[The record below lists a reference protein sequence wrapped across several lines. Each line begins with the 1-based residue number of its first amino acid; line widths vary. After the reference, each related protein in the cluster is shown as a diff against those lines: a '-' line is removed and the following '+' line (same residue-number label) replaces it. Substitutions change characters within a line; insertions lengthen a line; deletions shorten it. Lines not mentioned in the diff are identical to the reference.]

1 MAAPGVE
8 AMRTSE
14 TANDT
19 PEIRRNRTR
28 AADAARRGSAV
39 GLIPTPSA
47 GGGGGLIGGVGGRWQ
62 GVAVIDGWEWLAVFA
77 AAVAAG
83 GINALVGSGTL
94 VTFSTLVT
102 LGVPPLTANV
112 SNTVGLVAGSVAG
125 SWGYRRELAEQP
137 QRIKRYVPA
146 SLLGGLSGAV
156 LLLVLPEAAFEA
168 IVPALVGLGVLL
180 VAIQP
185 WVARKLSIPH
195 NTHIVGGVTTWALVY
210 LVGIYGG
217 YFGAAQGVLLIA
229 ILGAFVDADLQR
241 VNGLKNVLAAVVNA
255 VAAVLFIVVADV
267 DWGIALVMT
276 VGAALGGFFGAHYGR
291 RLPDLALRL
300 FIIAVGTV
308 AVVVLVRA

>member
-1 MAAPGVE
+1 M
-8 AMRTSE
+8 
-14 TANDT
+14 
-19 PEIRRNRTR
+19 
-28 AADAARRGSAV
+28 
-39 GLIPTPSA
+39 
-47 GGGGGLIGGVGGRWQ
+47 
-62 GVAVIDGWEWLAVFA
+62 IDGWEWLAVFV

-125 SWGYRRELAEQP
+125 SWGYRKELAEQP
-137 QRIKRYVPA
+137 ERIRRYVPA
-146 SLLGGLSGAV
+146 SLLGGVTGAV
-156 LLLVLPEAAFEA
+156 LLLVLPESAFEA
-168 IVPALVGLGVLL
+168 IVPVLVGLGVLL

-185 WVARKLSIPH
+185 WIAAKLSVPH
-195 NTHIVGGVTTWALVY
+195 NTHLVGGLVAFVLVY

-229 ILGAFVDADLQR
+229 ILGALVDANLQR
-241 VNGLKNVLAAVVNA
+241 VNALKNVLAAVVNA
-255 VAAVLFIVVADV
+255 VAAVIFIVVADV

-276 VGAALGGFFGAHYGR
+276 VGAALGGFLGAHYGR
-291 RLPDLALRL
+291 RLPALALRL
-300 FIIAVGTV
+300 VIVCVGVV